1 MEITDTVVYLKTRS
15 PTTAVATTPHELWHG
30 VKPNL
35 SHLKILGS
43 TAYVHIP
50 KEKRIKLDIHSHKG
64 IMIGYG
70 GTNQYKVWDLTRKD
84 VVVSRDVV
92 FIEGKPVDQT
102 PAVYIE
108 EPRIMYDSITV
119 LPEPPAERQLP
130 TPPQSEHPESEPE
143 EPEPEPVDPG
153 ILLQETTIDP
163 QESATGGSTSETSGT
178 TQRTSGKPNKGTI
191 TSKRFDD
198 ETFDRA
204 QKVRMA
210 KMARNMLDPNDEDEP
225 ATLKEA
231 LNHPERGKQW
241 EKAIRD
247 EVNSHL
253 KNHTWDIVPR
263 PRNRQVV
270 SNKFAFKHKKNEIAR
285 IIRLKARLVARGF
298 SQIYGIDYL
307 DTYAPVVKLASIRIL
322 LAIAAI
328 YGLEIHQMDVVTA
341 FLAGELEEEIYM
353 EQPEGFEVGTKED
366 DLVCRLR
373 KSIYGL
379 KQAPRVWNQKIR
391 RYLKSIG
398 FEQLYSD
405 PCVYVNKE
413 KGIIL
418 AMWVDDLLIF
428 GKDMDS
434 VNDLKAQLSEEYE
447 MKDMGEL
454 EYFLGIQVHRDRERK
469 IIHIS
474 QPGYNRTILERF
486 GMQDS
491 KPAST
496 PLSTGARLTKATVTD
511 TLIDQ
516 KEYQS
521 MIGSIMYAML
531 ATRPDLAQS
540 IQQTSQFSQTPTTT
554 HEKAVKQ
561 AFRYINGTVDEGITF
576 NGNLG
581 MKLEFWSDANWGG
594 EEGRESVSGFVGTL
608 AGGAVT
614 YSSKKQPTV
623 ALSSTESEYM
633 ALLHALKELIWLLR
647 FLREIGYNIDDQ
659 NLIYC
664 DNQSAIALAHNP
676 QHHARTKHID
686 IQYHFVRNCVED
698 GTTRLEYCPTED
710 MLADGLTKAL
720 GPDRHRRLARMMGM
734 GTWRKSE
741 LNTIA
746 EVDEEKKEKG
756 QEGRQG
762 LEVAKG

>member
-1 MEITDTVVYLKTRS
+1 
-15 PTTAVATTPHELWHG
+15 
-30 VKPNL
+30 
-35 SHLKILGS
+35 
-43 TAYVHIP
+43 
-50 KEKRIKLDIHSHKG
+50 
-64 IMIGYG
+64 
-70 GTNQYKVWDLTRKD
+70 
-84 VVVSRDVV
+84 
-92 FIEGKPVDQT
+92 
-102 PAVYIE
+102 
-108 EPRIMYDSITV
+108 
-119 LPEPPAERQLP
+119 
-130 TPPQSEHPESEPE
+130 
-143 EPEPEPVDPG
+143 
-153 ILLQETTIDP
+153 
-163 QESATGGSTSETSGT
+163 
-178 TQRTSGKPNKGTI
+178 
-191 TSKRFDD
+191 
-198 ETFDRA
+198 
-204 QKVRMA
+204 MA
-210 KMARNMLDPNDEDEP
+210 KIARNVDPNDEDEP
-225 ATLKEA
+225 ATVKEA
-231 LNHPERGKQW
+231 INHPERGKQW
-241 EKAIRD
+241 EKAIQD

-270 SNKFAFKHKKNEIAR
+270 SNKFAFKHKKNEVAR
-285 IIRLKARLVARGF
+285 IVRLKARLVARGF

-353 EQPEGFEVGTKED
+353 EQPEGFEIGSRED
-366 DLVCRLR
+366 FVCRLR

-474 QPGYNRTILERF
+474 QPGYIRTILERF

-491 KPAST
+491 KPANT
-496 PLSTGARLTKATVTD
+496 PLSSGARLTKAKATD
-511 TLIDQ
+511 TLMDQ
-516 KEYQS
+516 REYQS
-521 MIGSIMYAML
+521 MVGSIMYGML

-540 IQQTSQFSQTPTTT
+540 IQQTSQFSQMPTTQ

-561 AFRYINGTVDEGITF
+561 GFRYLSGTIDQGITF

-594 EEGRESVSGFVGTL
+594 EEGRESVSGLVGTL

-614 YSSKKQPTV
+614 YSSKKQASV

-647 FLREIGYNIDDQ
+647 FLREIGYKIDDQ

-686 IQYHFVRNCVED
+686 LQYHFVRNRVED

-710 MLADGLTKAL
+710 MVADGLTKAL
-720 GPDRHRRLARMMGM
+720 GPERLRKLAKLMGM
-734 GTWRKSE
+734 GVWQKYEDYAITE
-741 LNTIA
+741 AEEGIDVA
-746 EVDEEKKEKG
+746 EV
-756 QEGRQG
+756 
-762 LEVAKG
+762 